1 MTLASH
7 KAGRMSEDIKRIVC
21 GMIRELKDPRLHGGM
36 MLTVVRCDVASDG
49 SYCKVYISSFEGI
62 ESAKEAV
69 KGLDSAKG
77 LIKKEISKVLGVKK
91 CPELSFIADNSIE
104 RSAEI
109 TRRLKKLVPQQDT
122 QTQNSEEHDDGE

>member
-1 MTLASH
+1 MGSH
-7 KAGRMSEDIKRIVC
+7 KAGRMAEDIKRIIS
-21 GMIRELKDPRLHGGM
+21 GMLRELKDPRLHGGM

-49 SYCKVYISSFEGI
+49 SFCKVYVSSFEGI

-77 LIKKEISKVLGVKK
+77 LIRKEVSRVLGMKK
-91 CPELSFIADNSIE
+91 CPELSFVADNSIE

-109 TRRLKKLVPQQDT
+109 TRRLKTLVADEDT
-122 QTQNSEEHDDGE
+122 EDREENDGE

>member
-1 MTLASH
+1 
-7 KAGRMSEDIKRIVC
+7 
-21 GMIRELKDPRLHGGM
+21 
-36 MLTVVRCDVASDG
+36 
-49 SYCKVYISSFEGI
+49 
-62 ESAKEAV
+62 
-69 KGLDSAKG
+69 

>member
-1 MTLASH
+1 MA
-7 KAGRMSEDIKRIVC
+7 EDIKRIIS
-21 GMIRELKDPRLHGGM
+21 GMLRELKDPRLHGGM

-49 SYCKVYISSFEGI
+49 SFCKVYVSSFEGI

-77 LIKKEISKVLGVKK
+77 LIRKEVSRVLGMKK
-91 CPELSFIADNSIE
+91 CPELSFVADNSIE

-109 TRRLKKLVPQQDT
+109 TRRLKTLVADEDT
-122 QTQNSEEHDDGE
+122 EDREENDGE